1 MHTMNQFFH
10 FNNGYAGMVIGHG
23 VGNDQF
29 VVMNHR
35 TAGINLIFRGL
46 KFEPDAEIGQK
57 GAF

>member
-1 MHTMNQFFH
+1 MNQFFH